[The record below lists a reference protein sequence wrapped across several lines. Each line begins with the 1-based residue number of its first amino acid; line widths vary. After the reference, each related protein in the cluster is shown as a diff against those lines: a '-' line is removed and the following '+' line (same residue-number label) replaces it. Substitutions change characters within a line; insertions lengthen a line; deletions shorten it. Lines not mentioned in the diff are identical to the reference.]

1 MRNEH
6 FSENTMSI
14 TGIQHNTYI
23 SQLTPLS
30 SSVQPGFSGG
40 DGDGDGGV
48 GSTGGSSTFSS
59 ALTNA
64 LSQSGISTSGNNQA
78 MQAFM
83 QQLLA
88 ALQAQSG
95 QGAQFNGAHSD
106 GDNDGSSSAS
116 AVNGIS
122 RGQGHHHGG
131 IGKMESNLQSLIQQL
146 SSSSTSSTAANSPD
160 AALQQS
166 FQSLLNTQGSSTN
179 QTTLAGFLQT
189 LSQNLQ
195 GAGMVGNNVNTLG

>member
-1 MRNEH
+1 
-6 FSENTMSI
+6 MSI
-14 TGIQHNTYI
+14 TGIQHNPYI
-23 SQLTPLS
+23 SQLNPVSAS
-30 SSVQPGFSGG
+30 SQTGFSGG

-48 GSTGGSSTFSS
+48 GKTGGSAPFAS
-59 ALTNA
+59 ALNKA
-64 LSQSGISTSGNNQA
+64 LSQSGISASGTGTDQA

-95 QGAQFNGAHSD
+95 QGAQLNGAD
-106 GDNDGSSSAS
+106 GDNDGSSSAN
-116 AVNGIS
+116 AVNGMP
-122 RGQGHHHGG
+122 GGHHHGG

-146 SSSSTSSTAANSPD
+146 SSSNSSGSSSTD

-166 FQSLLNTQGSSTN
+166 FQNLLNTQGSSTN
-179 QTTLAGFLQT
+179 QTTLASFLQT

-195 GAGMVGNNVNTLG
+195 GAGMIGNNVNTLG